1 MVRSCD
7 LPSATDQRTL
17 NHTRSLITARVITG
31 THYLHQ
37 PVIQTHEIETWR
49 VRLRGIKRR
58 EDAVATDAQ
67 LAQQRTESLEERE
80 RQIVCRER
88 QVVRKEVAVKQQA
101 DQIAEQHAVVQQL
114 QIELL
119 NQYNTVVASLPRLE
133 DRLQAARQL
142 LPEGAPATSGW
153 QDPSTVAETSL
164 SPAPSQAQR
173 QPVSSLPA
181 QQGICDQLPD
191 APRTAQHNVNN
202 RHAAALPETNADV
215 SRGEATEA
223 DRATSQRTDGP
234 CFSVHAGV
242 PHAKAIPET
251 AGAAMAGTLPATTSS
266 QHMPQASPEQL
277 NAHLATG
284 DSRPDSQSAAFRS
297 KSDDEVDL
305 PSLAVPCQEAPPTVP
320 QPRCAADNSS
330 SRGAGPSCQGA
341 PSLCQDHKSA
351 LVLSSPGQPGAS
363 CQQPAN
369 VSHGPSQVRVM
380 ARSDVPGGHSHV
392 SVDKLTTTNVR
403 PEKAGADVVQSKKR
417 TNRQAASDA
426 QVLGS
431 AGAPGM
437 AKPRPGLRSQA
448 DIPVSSDKARM
459 AALARPELAH
469 GKQNGAECGRSGQDV
484 ACGSSSR
491 GAGRGRAF
499 GRGGRRGRARSA
511 LFRTSYSEP
520 QPAGDL
526 DEAVQ
531 ALKATAEGM
540 TPAACTTGGESI
552 LEDDEL
558 KPSFMRRVSSDR
570 SPPAKEPAAHD
581 PNPRPVTR
589 RRTEAT
595 RNAAQP
601 AKAKAAM
608 QEEVPDLLKILQ
620 QKGLADRVDLLDLC
634 DPTSQDNVYSEMHN
648 ILSRFCEGKMG
659 SWQGRNVTG
668 RGVVLESEDS
678 GKHEYC
684 LLALEHLLERAE
696 AYSLNSEPV
705 RWGWCRELS
714 SFVFVFANANRVVV
728 EKPCYGHAT
737 YFFDLEEPLPVSSQ
751 VQRLIAVL
759 SVPGVSRRKLLEDS
773 SLDPGP
779 QLTAQERKQL
789 EAAGW
794 KPGTTVRSLLNF
806 TGDRI
811 FHQSAEIMTGQK
823 LIQRDVPDYK
833 NKIAKVLS
841 EGASGGR
848 VTKSL

>member
-1 MVRSCD
+1 MVRVLGNGQAMRSPKRDGPADTQPYSFSHSRSRHHRNPLPASARDPDTRDRD
-7 LPSATDQRTL
+7 LESQLEHLQT
-17 NHTRSLITARVITG
+17 SL
-31 THYLHQ
+31 
-37 PVIQTHEIETWR
+37 QT
-49 VRLRGIKRR
+49 RLRNIRCR
-58 EDAVATDAQ
+58 EDAVASDAQ

-80 RQIVCRER
+80 RQVKCREH
-88 QVVRKEVAVKQQA
+88 QVVRKEVTIKQQA
-101 DQIAEQHAVVQQL
+101 DQVAEQHAIVQQL

-142 LPEGAPATSGW
+142 LPQCAAPATSGW
-153 QDPSTVAETSL
+153 KDPATVAETSL
-164 SPAPSQAQR
+164 SPAPSQAQQ
-173 QPVSSLPA
+173 QPVGSLPA
-181 QQGICDQLPD
+181 QQGTCPHQAI
-191 APRTAQHNVNN
+191 
-202 RHAAALPETNADV
+202 
-215 SRGEATEA
+215 
-223 DRATSQRTDGP
+223 SQGTDGP
-234 CFSVHAGV
+234 RFSIHAEV
-242 PHAKAIPET
+242 PHSNVVPET
-251 AGAAMAGTLPATTSS
+251 TASGMAGTLPRTTSN

-284 DSRPDSQSAAFRS
+284 DSRPDSQPTVSRS
-297 KSDDEVDL
+297 KSGDKVEMQ
-305 PSLAVPCQEAPPTVP
+305 SLAASCQEAPLAVP
-320 QPRCAADNSS
+320 QPGCTADNSS
-330 SRGAGPSCQGA
+330 S
-341 PSLCQDHKSA
+341 
-351 LVLSSPGQPGAS
+351 
-363 CQQPAN
+363 
-369 VSHGPSQVRVM
+369 SQVHVM
-380 ARSDVPGGHSHV
+380 ANSDIPGGHSHV
-392 SVDKLTTTNVR
+392 SADKLTTSNVR
-403 PEKAGADVVQSKKR
+403 PEQAGADVVQSRQR
-417 TNRQAASDA
+417 TSRQAASDA

-431 AGAPGM
+431 AGAPGISR
-437 AKPRPGLRSQA
+437 PRAGLRSQA
-448 DIPVSSDKARM
+448 DTPATSDKARV

-469 GKQNGAECGRSGQDV
+469 RKQSGAECGRSGQDV
-484 ACGSSSR
+484 VLGSSSR

-511 LFRTSYSEP
+511 LFRTSHSEP
-520 QPAGDL
+520 QPPGDL

-540 TPAACTTGGESI
+540 TPAVCTTEGASV

-570 SPPAKEPAAHD
+570 SPPAKEPAAND

-595 RNAAQP
+595 INAAQP
-601 AKAKAAM
+601 AKAKATM
-608 QEEVPDLLKILQ
+608 QEEVPDLLEILQ

-634 DPTSQDNVYSEMHN
+634 DHTSQDNVYAEMHS
-648 ILSRFCEGKMG
+648 IMSRLCEGKMG

-668 RGVVLESEDS
+668 RGVVLEGEEG

-714 SFVFVFANANRVVV
+714 SFVFVFAKANRIVV

-779 QLTAQERKQL
+779 ELTAQERKQL

-811 FHQSAEIMTGQK
+811 FHQSAGIMTGQK
-823 LIQRDVPDYK
+823 LMQRDVPDYK

-848 VTKSL
+848 VTKCLQ